1 VDPVRDNGL
10 EAMVEVVA
18 TEATVVAAVA
28 TEVVPP
34 PPPPPPLYYSEDR
47 FGGFL
52 VGLTVNTLDLGLL
65 YWHQAKFYSPPP
77 PKLKEGI

>member
-1 VDPVRDNGL
+1 
-10 EAMVEVVA
+10 MVEVVA
-18 TEATVVAAVA
+18 TEATAVVLVA

-34 PPPPPPLYYSEDR
+34 PPPPPLYNPEDL

-52 VGLTVNTLDLGLL
+52 VGLTQDLSLL
-65 YWHQAKFYSPPP
+65 YWHQANFPSPPP